1 MLNNNVHNL
10 VLELFDAPLNKN
22 NIEIMQYFSDNLFAE
37 NEAMYF
43 SHARQNLQTDIAY
56 IIMHRV

>member
-10 VLELFDAPLNKN
+10 VLELFDAPLN

-56 IIMHRV
+56 IIMHQV